1 MLTWVHWIVS
11 IVSWRKHHMDIA
23 DPDVLVLEI
32 NDEVV
37 KGPRDK
43 SNGFLASGRGSALT
57 GDRSTVRLS
66 VALKVIC
73 PRIFVSVLVSAH

>member
-1 MLTWVHWIVS
+1 
-11 IVSWRKHHMDIA
+11 MDIA

-43 SNGFLASGRGSALT
+43 SEGFLCH
-57 GDRSTVRLS
+57 
-66 VALKVIC
+66 VITD
-73 PRIFVSVLVSAH
+73 VVD